1 MFDFGFFFFKD
12 AYLDFSVVTNITKVF
27 LFSKT
32 TVVDRPQISITH
44 ENIFLGH
51 YHINISRLLYS
62 HRTVR
67 CKTAKELFYYR

>member
-1 MFDFGFFFFKD
+1 MFDFGFFFPKN

-51 YHINISRLLYS
+51 CHINI
-62 HRTVR
+62 
-67 CKTAKELFYYR
+67 